1 MIKST
6 LFIICL
12 ATFQFVNSQVEI
24 FNEDFQTG
32 LPLTFTI
39 VDNDGLTP
47 HSSVS
52 EFGNAWISLVDPSNS
67 NDTIVGSTSYF
78 DPAGTA
84 DRWLITPA
92 ITLGSYGNF
101 LFWDAKSHDPSYPD
115 SYKIF
120 ISTTDTQLSSFTDTL
135 AVVISEI
142 SDWNSRSINLSEIGY
157 NDQTVYIAFV
167 NQTEDG
173 FKLYID
179 DIRVEKENTS
189 SISTL
194 ESTKFNVYPNPVSN
208 VLHIET
214 VKEIEVVRIISPE
227 GKIILETLY
236 SNEINVEG
244 LQPSVYYIEIESAG
258 ESFRTPFIKK

>member
-1 MIKST
+1 MIKH
-6 LFIICL
+6 IISIFCL
-12 ATFQFVNSQVEI
+12 AAFQSVNSQVEI

-32 LPLTFTI
+32 LPITFTI

-47 HSSVS
+47 HSSIS
-52 EFGNAWISLVDPSNS
+52 EFGNAWISLVDPANTS
-67 NDTIVGSTSYF
+67 DTIVGSTSYF

-101 LFWDAKSHDPSYPD
+101 LFWEAKSHDPSYPD
-115 SYKIF
+115 SYKVF

-135 AVVISEI
+135 ASIISEI
-142 SDWNSRSINLSEIGY
+142 SDWNDRSINLSELGF

-189 SISTL
+189 SINKVNQDEFS
-194 ESTKFNVYPNPVSN
+194 VYPNPVTN
-208 VLHIET
+208 ILH
-214 VKEIEVVRIISPE
+214 VKGFENLLRVRIISSE
-227 GKIILETLY
+227 GKVILESTGF
-236 SNEINVEG
+236 SEINVSD
-244 LQPSVYYIEIESAG
+244 LQHSVFIIEIES
-258 ESFRTPFIKK
+258 ENEIIRKQFIKQ